1 LCRAR
6 TASRLESGADPTTR
20 PADIPYYVTDHGL
33 VTRATGWTP
42 KRSVEVILEE
52 VLEWL
57 GRYRA
62 AVEPVLE

>member
-1 LCRAR
+1 M
-6 TASRLESGADPTTR
+6 TR
-20 PADIPYYVTDHGL
+20 PADIPYYVTDHEA
-33 VTRATGWTP
+33 VTGATGWTP
-42 KRSVEVILEE
+42 KCSVEMILDE